1 MISYRVSSLPLKDV
15 IKNLAEEMK
24 TTFFE
29 QCSEYIVNVPK
40 KLGSGDIRGINF
52 DNGLG
57 IIIYQCQFNQPT
69 EVKFTVDK
77 VHPLK
82 YIYTANGAIKHQF
95 SNEKTVHNLL
105 PRMCALVASENH
117 KGHILKFEAN
127 TRIDLISLE
136 IDREKFIEKTECHL
150 VNLTSE
156 LSEMLKDTEA
166 SKTFYH
172 EGFYSLE
179 FQQILNSIDDYK
191 EELLVRKFH
200 LESRALDIFIEQ
212 IKLFEDDIKGESKE
226 LLLRYNEL
234 ERIKDLSNFIDENLD
249 KELTISDLSKQSGL
263 NPSKLQKGFKHIFNK
278 TVRDFVIYKRI
289 EKAKFLLLSTRQSMS
304 SISVNSGFES
314 PSYFSKVFK
323 EYYGHSPSDFRK
335 LYNNHS

>member
-1 MISYRVSSLPLKDV
+1 MNNYTVSSLPLKDV
-15 IKNLAEEMK
+15 IKDFAEGMDTSFIEK
-24 TTFFE
+24 
-29 QCSEYIVNVPK
+29 CSEHIVKVPQYI
-40 KLGSGDIRGINF
+40 GSGDIRAINF

-95 SNEKTVHNLL
+95 SNEKIVHNLL
-105 PRMCALVASENH
+105 PRMCALVASEKHN
-117 KGHILKFEAN
+117 GHILKFEAN

-136 IDREKFIEKTECHL
+136 IEREKFIEKTECQL
-150 VNLTSE
+150 INLSSE

-179 FQQILNSIDDYK
+179 FQQILNSIEDYK

-212 IKLFEDDIKGESKE
+212 IRLFEDDIRGNSKE
-226 LLLRYNEL
+226 LILRYNEL

-263 NPSKLQKGFKHIFNK
+263 NPSKLQKGFKYIFNK
-278 TVRDFVIYKRI
+278 TVRDLIIYKRI
-289 EKAKFLLLSTRQSMS
+289 EKAKVLLLSTRQSMS
-304 SISVNSGFES
+304 SISLNSGFES

-335 LYNNHS
+335 LYENHS